1 VLGRLAIDA
10 DRARNVLMQDED
22 AEPDWIELIGARS
35 LGSRPLAAAS
45 RKRPPLGPPSPVLHI
60 QPEFRQ
66 WDGPVGEWRDHFGKG
81 RGQVHSLDGKDPLRS
96 CNEVEI
102 AKLLRRVREHA
113 YWFSQYSVDLVPQ
126 IWRPW
131 VRSLGAETPAWLAA
145 FDGRVRERV
154 HSRRGGMPDVVAWND
169 DDPLQSAF
177 FIECKGPDEP
187 FSESQEDWVL
197 GAREAGLQLSQ
208 LGVSLRRW

>member
-1 VLGRLAIDA
+1 MPIGAWNVLVQDA
-10 DRARNVLMQDED
+10 DVD
-22 AEPDWIELIGARS
+22 PDWIALIGAQS

-45 RKRPPLGPPSPVLHI
+45 RKRPPLGPASPVLHI
-60 QPEFRQ
+60 QLAFRQ

-102 AKLLRRVREHA
+102 AKQLRRVRQHA

-131 VRSLGAETPAWLAA
+131 VRSLSSETPAWLTA
-145 FDGRVRERV
+145 FDARVRERI
-154 HSRRGGMPDVVAWND
+154 HSRSGGMPDVVAWNHG
-169 DDPLQSAF
+169 DPLRSAL
-177 FIECKGPDEP
+177 FIECKGPRER
-187 FSESQEDWVL
+187 FSEAQEDWVL

-208 LGVSLRRW
+208 LGVSLRPP